1 MLKHAALD
9 RKEYK
14 GKLKIALKELEFDKS
29 SVVVSDEFACDACAF
44 YMSNL
49 ATLQTK
55 YATLLDKLEEVK
67 ARPILLGACKSYLG
81 LQSELA
87 EKNAKILILEK
98 ASSDSTSVAKCALCE
113 RLELEIGSC
122 RHDKMRTEEENT
134 YLRTILSWVSCSE
147 P

>member
-14 GKLKIALKELEFDKS
+14 GKLKIVFNELEFDKS
-29 SVVVSDEFACDACAF
+29 SVVVCDEFACDACAF

-67 ARPILLGACKSYLG
+67 ARPILLGVCKSWSG
-81 LQSELA
+81 LQSEMA
-87 EKNAKILILEK
+87 EKNTKIYLLEK
-98 ASSDSTSVAKCALCE
+98 ANS
-113 RLELEIGSC
+113 
-122 RHDKMRTEEENT
+122 
-134 YLRTILSWVSCSE
+134 
-147 P
+147 